1 MFGFPLFEF
10 LLLVL
15 GFGFLIFV
23 HELGHFLV
31 AKWVGIR
38 CPQFAIGFGHAICSW
53 RKGLGFRIG
62 GTEKEF
68 RKLAIAQL
76 KEEGVEPLGVEPPD
90 EKKEKEKAKKKE
102 DELEIDLS
110 DLDLG
115 FDDEDEEKKFYTD
128 EQVFAATDKLG
139 LSETEYRLN
148 YLPLGG
154 YVKMM
159 GQEDSD
165 PNAKAADP
173 RAYNNKP
180 IWARACVISAGVV
193 MNLICGALFL
203 TAAFMIGV
211 DFPAA
216 TVGQVIPGMPA
227 SRTYAQGHDGDLRYL
242 SPRSGDVIL
251 EINGQPPEDF
261 KDVTIATA
269 LGSQDS
275 PIEMVVSRRGD
286 RPGEYETLTY
296 VLTSEREEGG
306 ERLLSVGFTPGAGL
320 FVGYDPEGK
329 TDVANWFNDRMEANP
344 AGDRTRDQGIRIVA
358 AGGNDTEQYGDLL
371 YAFDQSDGR
380 PVAVTLYDPAAGDSA
395 DARFVAE
402 VGTNP
407 TVVRC
412 PGGPANLLGRVPAGQ
427 IAFVAEDSPAEEIG
441 LEVGD
446 VVGRLG
452 GLAWPRTPLQVAGL
466 LAETKK
472 TPLPLVVMR
481 GGEVVDLGEITPNR
495 EGKLG
500 VVVGPAYDSTVVG
513 GLVEGSPADA
523 AFNADGSF
531 MQGTRITGI
540 NGQRV
545 SDWREVQR
553 ALLQLAEQDPALEQ
567 VSMGYIIP
575 VEGTTAETA
584 TLAVTPEQVEELLA
598 AGWEPDFVAFSPLVE
613 METLKAEGVGEAFGI
628 GLDKSKDFILQTY
641 ITLLRLVQGN
651 VKLYNLRGP
660 VGIVHV
666 GTTVAQQGLPYL
678 LFFLGLI
685 SINLAVIN
693 FLPIPIVDGGH
704 MVFLAI
710 EKIKGSPPSPQV
722 QTAALYMG
730 LAVIGFVFVT
740 TLFYDVTRL
749 FGF

>member
-38 CPQFAIGFGHAICSW
+38 CPQFAIGFGTAMCSW
-53 RKGLGFRIG
+53 RKGIGFRMG

-68 RKLAIAQL
+68 RARAIAQL
-76 KEEGVEPLGVEPPD
+76 KEEGVKPLGVKPLD
-90 EKKEKEKAKKKE
+90 EKEQKKK
-102 DELEIDLS
+102 DNELEIDLS

-115 FDDEDEEKKFYTD
+115 FDDEDDKKFYTD

-159 GQEDSD
+159 GQEDID
-165 PNAKAADP
+165 PNAKSADP

-193 MNLICGALFL
+193 MNLIFGALFL

-216 TVGQVIPGMPA
+216 TVGQVSPGMTA
-227 SRTYAQGHDGDLRYL
+227 SNTCAQGHEGDLRYL
-242 SPRSGDVIL
+242 SPRSGDTIL

-275 PIEMVVSRRGD
+275 PIEMKVARRGAN
-286 RPGEYETLTY
+286 PGEYETLTY
-296 VLTSEREEGG
+296 ILTSERQEGG
-306 ERLLSVGFTPGAGL
+306 ERLLSVGFAPGPGL
-320 FVGYDPEGK
+320 MVGYDPQGEGD
-329 TDVANWFNDRMEANP
+329 TADWFNARLKANP
-344 AGDRTRDQGIRIVA
+344 AASRTADEGIQIVA
-358 AGGNDTEQYGDLL
+358 ANGHPAERYGDLL
-371 YAFDQSDGR
+371 HAFDQSGGQ
-380 PVAVTLYDPAAGDSA
+380 PVMVTLRDPAADGDA
-395 DARFVAE
+395 ATFEAE
-402 VGTNP
+402 VNANP
-407 TVVRC
+407 TLVRY
-412 PGGPANLLGRVPAGQ
+412 PEGPANLLGLVPAGQ
-427 IAFVAEDSPAEEIG
+427 IAYVADDSPAQKLG

-446 VVGRLG
+446 VVVQLG
-452 GLAWPRTPLQVAGL
+452 ELSWPTTTLQVAQL
-466 LAETKK
+466 LAETEKA
-472 TPLPLVVMR
+472 PLGIVVMR
-481 GGEVVDLGEITPNR
+481 DGETVDLGEITPNR
-495 EGKLG
+495 QGKLG
-500 VVVGPAYDSTVVG
+500 VVIDPAYDSTYIG
-513 GLVEGSPADA
+513 GVTEGSPAHA
-523 AFNADGSF
+523 ALNADGGRF
-531 MQGTRITGI
+531 MPGTRLTQI
-540 NGQRV
+540 NGSAV
-545 SDWREVQR
+545 ADWREVQR
-553 ALLQLAEQDPALEQ
+553 TLLALAESASPPAQL
-567 VSMGYIIP
+567 SLGYIVP
-575 VEGTTAETA
+575 VENAEPEYA
-584 TLAVTPEQVEELLA
+584 TLELTEKHHTELLA
-598 AGWEPDFVAFSPLVE
+598 AGWEPDFVAFSPFTE
-613 METLKAEGVGEAFGI
+613 MATLKADGVGEAFII
-628 GLDKSKDFILQTY
+628 GVDKSRDFILQTY
-641 ITLLRLVQGN
+641 ITLLRLIQGN

-666 GTTVAQQGLPYL
+666 GTTVAQQGVPYL

-722 QTAALYMG
+722 QTVALYMG
-730 LAVIGFVFVT
+730 LAVIGFVFIT

>member
-53 RKGLGFRIG
+53 RKGLGFRMG

-76 KEEGVEPLGVEPPD
+76 KEEGVEPLGVTPLNE
-90 EKKEKEKAKKKE
+90 EEQKKQE

-115 FDDEDEEKKFYTD
+115 FDDEEDDKKFYTD
-128 EQVFAATDKLG
+128 EQIFAATDKLG

-159 GQEDSD
+159 GQEDID
-165 PNAKAADP
+165 PNAKSADP

-193 MNLICGALFL
+193 MNLIFGALFL

-227 SRTYAQGHDGDLRYL
+227 SKTYAQGHDGDLRYL

-251 EINGQPPEDF
+251 EINGEPPEDF

-296 VLTSEREEGG
+296 VLTSERQEGG
-306 ERLLSVGFTPGAGL
+306 ERLLSVGFAPGAGL
-320 FVGYDPEGK
+320 FVGYDPDGK
-329 TDVANWFNDRMEANP
+329 TDVADWFNARMEATP
-344 AGDRTRDQGIRIVA
+344 AGDRTGDQGIRIVA
-358 AGGNDTEQYGDLL
+358 AGGHDTAQYGDLL
-371 YAFDQSDGR
+371 HAFDHCDGY
-380 PVAVTLYDPAAGDSA
+380 PVSVTLHDPAAGDSA
-395 DARFVAE
+395 DATFVAE
-402 VGTNP
+402 VGANP
-407 TVVRC
+407 TLVRYAE
-412 PGGPANLLGRVPAGQ
+412 GPANLLGLVPAGQ
-427 IAFVAEDSPAEEIG
+427 IAFVAEDSPAQEIG

-446 VVGRLG
+446 VVVQLG
-452 GLAWPRTPLQVAGL
+452 ELDWPTTTLQVAEL

-472 TPLPLVVMR
+472 TPLPLVVIR
-481 GGEVVDLGEITPNR
+481 GGETIDLGEITPSR
-495 EGKLG
+495 DGKLG

-513 GLVEGSPADA
+513 QLVEGSPAHA
-523 AFNADGSF
+523 AFNANGSF
-531 MQGTRITGI
+531 MPGTRLTNI

-545 SDWREVQR
+545 SDWREIQR
-553 ALLQLAEQDPALEQ
+553 TLLALAAQDPAPEQ
-567 VSMGYIIP
+567 VSMGYVIP
-575 VEGTTAETA
+575 VEGATPETA
-584 TLAVTPEQVEELLA
+584 TLSLTPEQVEELLA
-598 AGWEPDFVAFSPLVE
+598 AGWEPDFVAFSPLLK
-613 METLKAEGVGEAFGI
+613 MKTLKAEGVGEAFGI

-666 GTTVAQQGLPYL
+666 GTTVAQQGFPYL

-730 LAVIGFVFVT
+730 LAVIGFVFIT